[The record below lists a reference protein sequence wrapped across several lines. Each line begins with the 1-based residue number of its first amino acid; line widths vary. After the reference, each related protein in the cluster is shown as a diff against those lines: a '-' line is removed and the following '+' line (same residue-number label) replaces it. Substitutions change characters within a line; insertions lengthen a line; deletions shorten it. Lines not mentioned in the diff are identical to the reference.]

1 MRFCVAGYPTSPIAG
16 PTHATI
22 FNPALNLS
30 TFAGYLRKNPEKTHV
45 PPSPDDT
52 TTLARTPEG
61 EACLIGR
68 IAGGDRRAF
77 EALYR
82 AYFPRLGRF
91 LQRMTRDTT
100 LIEEIVNDTLLVVWR
115 KAATFNGSSK
125 VSTWVFAIAYRRA
138 CKALQARDEPVEAG
152 DDDQEGLDS
161 DRPEWQLEQL
171 RLGHAVE
178 AAITALPLA
187 QRTAFQLTFYHD
199 MGYIEIAEIM
209 DCPVNTIKTR
219 LFHARKRLALLLED
233 QLEGRP

>member
-1 MRFCVAGYPTSPIAG
+1 MDNRA
-16 PTHATI
+16 
-22 FNPALNLS
+22 
-30 TFAGYLRKNPEKTHV
+30 
-45 PPSPDDT
+45 DDT
-52 TTLARTPEG
+52 RMLSRTPEG
-61 EACLIGR
+61 EACLVGR
-68 IAGGDRRAF
+68 IAAGDRVAF

-91 LQRMTRDTT
+91 LQRMTHSAP

-138 CKALQARDEPVEAG
+138 CKAFQALDEPVDIDMDER
-152 DDDQEGLDS
+152 EGQAS
-161 DRPEWQLEQL
+161 DRPEWQLERVQL
-171 RLGHAVE
+171 TQAVD
-178 AAITALPLA
+178 AAIAELPLA

-199 MGYIEIAEIM
+199 MSYIEIAEIM
-209 DCPVNTIKTR
+209 ACPVNTIKTR